1 MGLVGPS
8 DVKELQTRVHDYRAS
23 LQASIDQAAGTASA
37 LPLTGPWSIAQWA
50 DLAGR
55 CEQFESEGESTLN
68 PLNWLYAGS
77 AYDRGRGLIDELDKW
92 RDQLSKQNAPNVPAP
107 VPVPKSDLGLAG
119 GLGLTGGLIAL
130 GLIFLLASK
139 TSR

>member
-1 MGLVGPS
+1 VGLVGPS

-37 LPLTGPWSIAQWA
+37 LPLTGVWSVAAWA
-50 DLAGR
+50 DLVGR

-92 RDQLSKQNAPNVPAP
+92 RDQLAKQNAPNVPAP

-119 GLGLTGGLIAL
+119 GLGGLGVLAAL
-130 GLIFLLASK
+130 VVVLLLAK
-139 TSR
+139 EAHK